1 MKKWQY
7 KIVDSRE
14 VKHQGFFGGARSDEV
29 EEFLNRLGAEGWE
42 IVNLDFYEMEGR
54 CSFTGLAKRDVEN

>member
-1 MKKWQY
+1 MKKWEY
-7 KIVDSRE
+7 KIIDSRE
-14 VKHQGFFGGARSDEV
+14 VKNQGFWGGTRSGEV

-54 CSFTGLAKRDVEN
+54 GSFTGLAKREVS